1 MTQLPR
7 ITLLVAL
14 LALGACRSDPIQF
27 HTLTP
32 AQPAPTSHNAAD
44 EILIESVSVPPQ
56 VDRPQLVIRQG
67 DSSLAIL
74 ETQWWGATLVD
85 ELRSA
90 LVDQLSNTRPARK
103 LSLRV
108 DVQRFDSLPGQYAL
122 LDARWRLRAREANTQ
137 LTCRSTLQ
145 TAAGSSIA
153 AAAHLPPLF
162 SPAHRE
168 RGDRPNPPPQVG
180 IGTAS
185 LPRPMPLS
193 PTRKVS

>member
-1 MTQLPR
+1 MTTGVLSMTPLPR

-14 LALGACRSDPIQF
+14 MALGACRSDPIQF

-32 AQPAPTSHNAAD
+32 AQPAPSSHTAPD
-44 EILIESVSVPPQ
+44 EILIEGVSVPPQ

-90 LVDQLSNTRPARK
+90 LVDQLSTVRAAHK

-108 DVQRFDSLPGQYAL
+108 DVQRFDSVPGQYAL
-122 LDARWRLRAREANTQ
+122 LDARWRLRAREANIQ

-145 TAAGSSIA
+145 TAAGGSIDEVVIAQQANVKRLVAMISQA
-153 AAAHLPPLF
+153 AM
-162 SPAHRE
+162 SPNA
-168 RGDRPNPPPQVG
+168 GCP
-180 IGTAS
+180 AS
-185 LPRPMPLS
+185 R
-193 PTRKVS
+193 